1 MKEDFEGKVMNVTA
15 NKQLKFEQ
23 KVIGYTLKNEDF
35 QIPYL

>member
-1 MKEDFEGKVMNVTA
+1 MKEAFEGKVMNITA

-35 QIPYL
+35 